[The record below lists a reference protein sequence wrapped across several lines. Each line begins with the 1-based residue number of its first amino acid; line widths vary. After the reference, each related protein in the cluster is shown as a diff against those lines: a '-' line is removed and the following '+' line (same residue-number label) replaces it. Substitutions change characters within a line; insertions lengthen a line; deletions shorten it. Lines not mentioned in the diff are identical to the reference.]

1 MRENRYHI
9 INSLV
14 PGLFVVVF
22 LVLFIV
28 SPKQKISTDEKRFLE
43 AEPVLNWTTWTNGSF
58 AKGAE
63 NYLADHFAFRKELLA
78 ISDFFKNHE
87 GIPRESTEGKF
98 IVIKKKPLTKEPANK
113 KQLNIDSNYT
123 IPLDSAEELVLT
135 NGVFIYD
142 SCSYQ
147 FFGGNPISAA
157 RYARAYN
164 ALVEYLP
171 KNITYY
177 SVLVPSSTEF
187 NLPKA
192 VYRKRANSETKG
204 IADINS
210 RLNTVVKKANVYEHL
225 LAHRKEYLFFKT
237 DHHWTARGAYYAYQ
251 AFAEIAGF
259 EALTPEK
266 APSKIMGSFLGSLY
280 QMTHD
285 PTLKANPDKLE
296 YFDIPFGGA
305 KAYYMFTPADKWK
318 SCEIVYKKA
327 QFGIGYGVFLGID
340 YPILKIDGPN
350 KNGRKLFILKESYA
364 NAFVPFLVPHFEQIF
379 VADVRYFPYKIDRF
393 VADNKINE
401 FLMMNQLVM
410 ANSPYTPSKILK
422 LLKTTP

>member
-1 MRENRYHI
+1 MRENRFHI
-9 INSLV
+9 INAIIPAL
-14 PGLFVVVF
+14 LIIVF
-22 LVLFIV
+22 LVFFILT
-28 SPKQKISTDEKRFLE
+28 PKQKISLEEKRKMAAVPELS
-43 AEPVLNWTTWTNGSF
+43 WTSWINGSF
-58 AKGAE
+58 AAGSE
-63 NYLADHFAFRKELLA
+63 DYIADHFAFRNELLTF
-78 ISDFFKNHE
+78 SDFLKNHE
-87 GIPRESTEGKF
+87 GIARKSPEGRF
-98 IVIKKKPLTKEPANK
+98 VIIKKRQALKDPLNK
-113 KQLNIDSNYT
+113 KKLSIDSNYI

-147 FFGGNPISAA
+147 FFGGNPVSAG

-164 ALVEYLP
+164 TVVDHLP

-192 VYRKRANSETKG
+192 VYRKRANPETKG

-210 RLNTVVKKANVYEHL
+210 RLNAVIKKANVYDYL
-225 LAHRKEYLFFKT
+225 LAYRTEYLFFKT
-237 DHHWTARGAYYAYQ
+237 DHHWTARAAYYAYQ

-259 EALTPEK
+259 EALPPGK
-266 APSKIMGSFLGSLY
+266 VPSKIMGRFLGSLY

-285 PTLKANPDKLE
+285 PTLKGNPDKLE

-305 KAYYMFTPADKWK
+305 KAFYMLSPGDSWK
-318 SCEIVYKKA
+318 SCEIIYKKA

-340 YPILKIDGPN
+340 YPIMKIDGPT

-379 VADVRYFPYKIDRF
+379 VADVRYFPYKIDKF
-393 VADNKINE
+393 IADNKINE